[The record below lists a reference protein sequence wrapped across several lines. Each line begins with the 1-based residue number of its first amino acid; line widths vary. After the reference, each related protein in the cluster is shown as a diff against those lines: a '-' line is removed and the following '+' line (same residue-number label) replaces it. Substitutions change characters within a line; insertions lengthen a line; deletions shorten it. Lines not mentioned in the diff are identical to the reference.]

1 MKRDLREELLQRV
14 HRQVA
19 DNDPPAAAEAYQ
31 RLRAE
36 GRTQDEALKLLAA
49 ALLVETHA
57 MGRDS
62 RPFDVEGYSRAL
74 AALPRILK
82 R

>member
-1 MKRDLREELLQRV
+1 MKRDLRAELLERV

-19 DNDPPAAAEAYQ
+19 DNDPPAAGEAFH
-31 RLRAE
+31 RLRAA
-36 GRTQDEALKLLAA
+36 GKTQDEALKLLAA

-57 MGRDS
+57 MARDS
-62 RPFDVEGYSRAL
+62 RPFDVEGYARGL